1 MTKTRSLQLDATSIA
16 LGWCYCILWSFS
28 FYPQI
33 ILNYR
38 RKSVVGFSLDFA
50 LFNFLGFLCY
60 TIYTC
65 SLKWNPAVRE
75 QYFTVYKTNLVTL
88 EDCLFAL
95 HGLLMCALTCY
106 QCIFYERAGKR
117 NSNACLI
124 TASIITM
131 CCIGYLIAVIS
142 GGGNGGPVFF
152 EADSEKKS
160 DVNLF
165 SWLCFVYL
173 LSTTK
178 IGITFVKYT
187 PQVLLNIKNKSTY
200 GFSMDGTVLDLLGS
214 IVCVAQVMLDGAT
227 LGWSGV
233 AGNPMKL
240 TLALVSALYDTIFM
254 AQFLCIYGGQKTVEE
269 YSAVEQDDESG
280 GKSQLPTQ

>member
-1 MTKTRSLQLDATSIA
+1 VIIIQRIYHCPSKNKCEKWRTAAGNIVFIPPFSPTMTKTRSLQLDATSIA

-124 TASIITM
+124 AASIITM

-142 GGGNGGPVFF
+142 SGGNGGPVFF

-160 DVNLF
+160 NVNLF
-165 SWLCFVYL
+165 FVVVFCLSHTVQFLRPHIHHVYHRLCFH
-173 LSTTK
+173 
-178 IGITFVKYT
+178 
-187 PQVLLNIKNKSTY
+187 
-200 GFSMDGTVLDLLGS
+200 
-214 IVCVAQVMLDGAT
+214 VC
-227 LGWSGV
+227 
-233 AGNPMKL
+233 K
-240 TLALVSALYDTIFM
+240 
-254 AQFLCIYGGQKTVEE
+254 
-269 YSAVEQDDESG
+269 
-280 GKSQLPTQ
+280 